1 MIPSAKSYFVYPDC
15 IDGRKSFN
23 GLTGIIRSEL
33 QRDPAG
39 GDVFI
44 FVSRS
49 RQSIKL
55 LFWEHGG
62 FVIYYKR
69 MDNQSFEVPPL
80 RADGQGRHISEI
92 QLLQVL
98 RGIEFQKEKQRRP
111 NLFLSDNVLI
121 RFTGNFL
128 CLLVPG

>member
-1 MIPSAKSYFVYPDC
+1 MIPTGKNYFVYPDC

-55 LFWEHGG
+55 LFGEHGG
-62 FVIYYKR
+62 FVIYYKK
-69 MDNQSFEVPPL
+69 MDNGSFEVPPL

-92 QLLQVL
+92 QLLQVI
-98 RGIEFQKEKQRRP
+98 RGIEFQKEKQRSSRRKTT
-111 NLFLSDNVLI
+111 LVLEQ
-121 RFTGNFL
+121 
-128 CLLVPG
+128 

>member
-1 MIPSAKSYFVYPDC
+1 MIPTAKNYFVYPDC

-23 GLTGIIRSEL
+23 GLTGIIRNEL

-69 MDNQSFEVPPL
+69 MDNGSFEVPAL
-80 RADGQGRHISEI
+80 RADGQGRHILKSNCCKCCAGSNS
-92 QLLQVL
+92 
-98 RGIEFQKEKQRRP
+98 RKK
-111 NLFLSDNVLI
+111 
-121 RFTGNFL
+121 TT
-128 CLLVPG
+128 

>member
-1 MIPSAKSYFVYPDC
+1 MIPTGKNYFVYSNC

-39 GDVFI
+39 GDVYI

-55 LFWEHGG
+55 LFLEHGV
-62 FVIYYKR
+62 FVIYYKKI
-69 MDNQSFEVPPL
+69 DNGGFEVPPL
-80 RADGQGRHISEI
+80 LADGQGRHFSEI
-92 QLLQVL
+92 QLLQESL
-98 RGIEFQKEKQRRP
+98 SL
-111 NLFLSDNVLI
+111 LFM
-121 RFTGNFL
+121 
-128 CLLVPG
+128 C

>member
-1 MIPSAKSYFVYPDC
+1 MIPAGKKYFVYPDC

-23 GLTGIIRSEL
+23 GLAGIVRGEL
-33 QRDPAG
+33 HSDPTT

-62 FVIYYKR
+62 FVIYYKK
-69 MDNQSFEVPPL
+69 MDNGSFEVPPL

-92 QLLQVL
+92 QLLQVI
-98 RGIEFQKEKQRRP
+98 RGIEFQKEKQRNSSRKTK
-111 NLFLSDNVLI
+111 LVLEQ
-121 RFTGNFL
+121 
-128 CLLVPG
+128 

>member
-1 MIPSAKSYFVYPDC
+1 MIPTGKNYFVYPDC

-39 GDVFI
+39 GDVYI

-62 FVIYYKR
+62 FVIYYKK
-69 MDNQSFEVPPL
+69 MDNGSFEVPPL

-92 QLLQVL
+92 QLLQL
-98 RGIEFQKEKQRRP
+98 IRGIEFQKEKQRNSVRKTT
-111 NLFLSDNVLI
+111 LVLEQ
-121 RFTGNFL
+121 
-128 CLLVPG
+128 

>member
-69 MDNQSFEVPPL
+69 MDNGSFGVPPL

-98 RGIEFQKEKQRRP
+98 RGIEFRKEKQRKRTKQTA
-111 NLFLSDNVLI
+111 LVLEQ
-121 RFTGNFL
+121 
-128 CLLVPG
+128 

>member
-1 MIPSAKSYFVYPDC
+1 MIPTGKNYFVYPDC

-39 GDVFI
+39 GDVYI

-69 MDNQSFEVPPL
+69 MDHGSFEVPPL

-98 RGIEFQKEKQRRP
+98 RGIEFQKEKQRKRTRQTT
-111 NLFLSDNVLI
+111 LVLEQ
-121 RFTGNFL
+121 
-128 CLLVPG
+128 

>member
-1 MIPSAKSYFVYPDC
+1 MIPTNKNYFVYPDC

-23 GLTGIIRSEL
+23 GLTGLIRGEL
-33 QRDPAG
+33 QRDPTG

-62 FVIYYKR
+62 FVIYYKK
-69 MDNQSFEVPPL
+69 MDNGSLKF
-80 RADGQGRHISEI
+80 RHFALMDKAAISAKSSCCRSYAG
-92 QLLQVL
+92 LNS
-98 RGIEFQKEKQRRP
+98 RKK
-111 NLFLSDNVLI
+111 SHAA
-121 RFTGNFL
+121 TGGKR
-128 CLLVPG
+128 V

>member
-1 MIPSAKSYFVYPDC
+1 MPSEKKYFVYPDC

-23 GLTGIIRSEL
+23 GLAGIVCGEL
-33 QRDPAG
+33 NRDPG
-39 GDVFI
+39 NGDVFI

-62 FVIYYKR
+62 FVIYYKK
-69 MDNQSFEVPPL
+69 MDNGNFQVPPL

-92 QLLQVL
+92 QLLQVI
-98 RGIEFQKEKQRRP
+98 RGIEFQKEKHR
-111 NLFLSDNVLI
+111 
-121 RFTGNFL
+121 TGNKKTKL
-128 CLLVPG
+128 ALEQ

>member
-1 MIPSAKSYFVYPDC
+1 MIPTGKNYFVYPDC

-33 QRDPAG
+33 QRDTAG
-39 GDVFI
+39 DDVYI
-44 FVSRS
+44 FVNRS

-62 FVIYYKR
+62 FVIYYKK
-69 MDNQSFEVPPL
+69 MDNGRFEVPPL

-92 QLLQVL
+92 QLLQVI
-98 RGIEFQKEKQRRP
+98 RGIEFQKEKQRSSMRKTT
-111 NLFLSDNVLI
+111 LSLE
-121 RFTGNFL
+121 
-128 CLLVPG
+128 

>member
-1 MIPSAKSYFVYPDC
+1 MEFQKIKPRRAVCFRSKQV
-15 IDGRKSFN
+15 II
-23 GLTGIIRSEL
+23 GLL
-33 QRDPAG
+33 
-39 GDVFI
+39 FI

-69 MDNQSFEVPPL
+69 MDNGRFEVPPL

-98 RGIEFQKEKQRRP
+98 RGIEFQKEKQRKRTRQTT
-111 NLFLSDNVLI
+111 LVLEQ
-121 RFTGNFL
+121 
-128 CLLVPG
+128 